1 MKKLLN
7 YQPEIISRRD
17 TDDPWKLVYS
27 NFHPAKE
34 ALREALC
41 TLGNGYFGTRG
52 AACESTASRVHYPA
66 TYIAGVYNQLS
77 TQIAGKTVAN
87 EDLINCPNW
96 LFLSFKTD
104 KGRWIQPY
112 ESKILSFYQEL
123 NIYNGSLS
131 RRVRFED
138 KNGYRFTIET
148 KRIVSMKDHHLAAIR
163 YTITAEN
170 YSGLITIRSGLDGNV
185 ENNGV
190 KRYKELNSK
199 HLTSLS
205 LGKVDK
211 QTIQL
216 TVKTDHSR
224 IIISQAAKTRIFCGK
239 EEIAPKSQ
247 IFFKGK
253 KALYQDLIIK
263 AKQAEEYRIEKIVAI
278 YTSNDKS
285 IEDPTASAIKTLRD
299 IDRFDSVFREHRQ
312 TWRQLWKRFD
322 IRIKGD
328 VAFHKIIRIH
338 IFHLL
343 QTASPHNVDIDAGLP
358 ARGLHGEAYRGHIFW
373 DELFVMPFY
382 NLHFPEISK
391 ALLLYRYRRLEQA
404 MVNAQ
409 KARFKGAMYPW
420 QSGAKGDEQTQTIH
434 LNPMSGKWG
443 PDYSHN
449 QRHISFAVAYNVW
462 RYWRSSGD
470 LDFLIRYGAEM
481 MLSISLFAVSLL
493 KFDAKDKRY
502 HTEGLMGPDE
512 FHEKLPGAKHG
523 GFRDNAY
530 TNLLITAT
538 LLNTIEILE
547 VLPVDEKNR
556 LLNKLNLNEKVLKH
570 WSDIT
575 EKVNIV
581 FNKDGIIGQFEGYFQ
596 LKELNWDLYRKKYG
610 NIQRLDRILKAEG
623 KDPNAYKVTK
633 QADVLMIFYLFS
645 LPKIKEIFNRLGYRF
660 DRETLNKNYEY
671 YIKRTSHGST
681 LSKVVHCYIAQ
692 LLGRQ
697 AEAWGLFI
705 EVLKSDIYDLQGG
718 TTPEGIHVGVMGG
731 SIQLALKSF
740 VGLEFLE
747 DRIMINPYLPK
758 AWHKVNF
765 RFLYLKH
772 WISLS
777 VNRKKISIFIRGSK
791 TKRFSVPID
800 IYGKQYDFLCGRIH
814 NVPLERCALGAVW
827 AGVPEIAQERIL
839 IVDGNIK
846 NAFMLKSRLEELGYL
861 ADCAYSAD
869 EALAVLKSGWVD
881 LIISGVVLQ
890 GKISADQLL
899 KEIKADKHFSRI
911 PFIVQSKTAG
921 MRDVFYDLGAKHFFA
936 RPYDV
941 DKLLKEVKNILEN
954 KY

>member
-1 MKKLLN
+1 LKKLLN
-7 YQPEIISRRD
+7 YRLKTTKEE
-17 TDDPWKLVYS
+17 DPRFSWKLVYTT
-27 NFHPAKE
+27 FHPAKE

-52 AACESTASRVHYPA
+52 AACESVASRVHYPA

-77 TQIAGKTVAN
+77 THISGRTVIN
-87 EDLINCPNW
+87 EDLVNCPNW
-96 LFLSFKTD
+96 LFLSFKVD
-104 KGRWIQPY
+104 KGGWIHPY
-112 ESKILSFYQEL
+112 ESKILSYYQEL
-123 NIYNGSLS
+123 DIYNGSLS
-131 RRVRFED
+131 RKVRFED
-138 KNGYRFTIET
+138 KNGYSFTIEA
-148 KRIVSMKDHHLAAIR
+148 KRIVSMKNPHLAALR
-163 YTITAEN
+163 YTIIPEN

-185 ENNGV
+185 ENIGV

-199 HLTSLS
+199 HLASFS

-211 QTIQL
+211 NTIQL
-216 TVKTDHSR
+216 TVKTNHSE
-224 IIISQAAKTRIFCGK
+224 IKISQAAKTRIFSGK
-239 EEIAPKSQ
+239 QEISPKSQ
-247 IFFKGK
+247 IAFKGK
-253 KALYQDLIIK
+253 KAIYQDFTIQ
-263 AKQAEEYRIEKIVAI
+263 AKKTEGYKIEKIVSI
-278 YTSNDKS
+278 YTSADKG
-285 IEDPTASAIKTLRD
+285 IKDPLASAIKTLKEV
-299 IDRFDSVFREHRQ
+299 DRFDALFREHRQ
-312 TWRQLWKRFD
+312 TWHQLWKRFD

-373 DELFVMPFY
+373 DELYVMPFY

-404 MVNAQ
+404 RINAQ
-409 KARFKGAMYPW
+409 KNHFKGAMYPW
-420 QSGAKGDEQTQTIH
+420 QSGSEGDEQTQTFH
-434 LNPMSGKWG
+434 LNPMSGRWG
-443 PDYSHN
+443 SDYSHN

-462 RYWRSSGD
+462 RYWKSSGD

-481 MLSISLFAVSLL
+481 MLSISQFSVSLL
-493 KFDAKDKRY
+493 KFDEKDKRY

-512 FHEKLPGAKHG
+512 FHEKLPDAKQG
-523 GFRDNAY
+523 GFCDNAY

-538 LLNTIEILE
+538 LLNTMEILE

-556 LLNKLNLNEKVLKH
+556 LLKKINLSEKDLNH

-575 EKVNIV
+575 KRVNIIL
-581 FNKDGIIGQFEGYFQ
+581 NKDGIISQFDGYFQ
-596 LKELNWDLYRKKYG
+596 LKELNWDAYRKEYG

-623 KDPNAYKVTK
+623 KDPNAYKVAK

-681 LSKVVHCYIAQ
+681 LSKVVHCYIAH

-697 AEAWGLFI
+697 AEAWELFI

-718 TTPEGIHVGVMGG
+718 TTPEGIHAGVMGG
-731 SIQLALKSF
+731 SIQIALKSF

-772 WISLS
+772 WMSVS
-777 VNRKKISIFIRGSK
+777 VNRRKISIFIRGSK
-791 TKRFSVPID
+791 TKRFPIPID
-800 IYGKQYDFLCGRIH
+800 IYGKQYNFLCGRIH
-814 NVPLERCALGAVW
+814 KVPLEKCALGAVW
-827 AGVPEIAQERIL
+827 AGVPEMAQERIL
-839 IVDGNIK
+839 IVDGEIK
-846 NAFMLKSRLEELGYL
+846 NAFMLKSRLEGFGYL
-861 ADCAYSAD
+861 AECAYSGN
-869 EALAVLKSGWVD
+869 EALAVLRSGWVD
-881 LIISGVVLQ
+881 LIISAVVLQ
-890 GKISADQLL
+890 GKMSGDQLL
-899 KEIKADKHFSRI
+899 REIKKDKHFSNI
-911 PFIVQSKTAG
+911 PFIVQTKKAG
-921 MRDVFYDLGAKHFFA
+921 MRQVFQDLGVKHFFT
-936 RPYDV
+936 RPYAV
-941 DKLLKEVKNILEN
+941 DKLLREVKNILAE